1 MAFNSELEIMKKV
14 QVPAGR
20 PFGRIA
26 CPNCGN
32 DREFVEVARNVV
44 VTTRYVQNDDGSF
57 TPDEGDSEVLGKVG
71 LYCGQCDTDMSAFHN
86 HLMELIF

>member
-1 MAFNSELEIMKKV
+1 MTMKKV

-20 PFGRIA
+20 PLGRIV

-32 DREFVEVARNVV
+32 DKDFVEVARNVV

-57 TPDEGDSEVLGKVG
+57 TPDEGDSEVLGEIG
-71 LYCGQCDTDMSAFHN
+71 LYCGQCDADVSAFHN

>member
-1 MAFNSELEIMKKV
+1 MTMKKV
-14 QVPAGR
+14 QVPVGR
-20 PFGRIA
+20 PFGRIV

-32 DREFVEVARNVV
+32 DQEFVEVARNVV

-71 LYCGQCDTDMSAFHN
+71 LYCSQCDADMTSFHN
-86 HLMELIF
+86 HLLEMIF